1 MSEENLEIA
10 RRISEAFEAGVERGD
25 FTAAWETGAV
35 AEDCELIPAPEHP
48 EQRSFEG
55 REGFSEFM
63 LGWTEDF
70 ENYSVHRERLID
82 AGEDRVVGFF
92 TQSAT
97 GKASGAPI
105 DQGYAIV
112 YELEDGQLVRLRI
125 YLDRDAAL
133 QAAGLSE

>member
-1 MSEENLEIA
+1 MSQENVEIV

-35 AEDCELIPAPEHP
+35 AEDCELIPSPEL
-48 EQRSFEG
+48 EQRSYEG

-70 ENYSVHRERLID
+70 ENYSVDRERLIE
-82 AGEDRVVGFF
+82 AGEDRVVAFF
-92 TQSAT
+92 TQSGT
-97 GKASGAPI
+97 GKGSGAPV
-105 DQGYAIV
+105 DQRYAVV
-112 YELEDGQLVRLRI
+112 YELENGQLVRLLV

-133 QAAGLSE
+133 QAAGLAE